1 MSIRIRTGA
10 LIAFLTVMLF
20 AAPAAFAEDL
30 AVVNVQQIMKDSTAA
45 QAARQQ
51 LQAKQKQF
59 QDEISGK
66 EKELQ
71 KEDQELAKQRSLM
84 DQDAFKQKIAE
95 FQQKAAGVQKDV
107 REKRQTF
114 TKAYEDAIGQL
125 HAKVTGII
133 ADMAKEK
140 GFKIAVPTSQI
151 LFADPALDISAEVL
165 ARLNKQMPT
174 LTVKFQ

>member
-1 MSIRIRTGA
+1 MYRH
-10 LIAFLTVMLF
+10 LF
-20 AAPAAFAEDL
+20 SAVFFASVLFIFSAVSAQAADL
-30 AVVNVQQIMKDSTAA
+30 AVVNIQQIMKDSTAA

-59 QDEISGK
+59 QEEISAK

-84 DQDAFKQKIAE
+84 DQDAFKQKIAA
-95 FQQKAAGVQKDV
+95 FQQKANGVQKDV

-114 TKAYEDAIGQL
+114 TKAYEDAISQL
-125 HAKVTGII
+125 HTRVTGII
-133 ADMAKEK
+133 ADLAKEK
-140 GFKIAVPTSQI
+140 GFQLAVPTSQI
-151 LFADPALDISAEVL
+151 LYADPALDISAEVL
-165 ARLNKQMPT
+165 SRLNKQMPS

>member
-1 MSIRIRTGA
+1 MSLRRVSS
-10 LIAFLTVMLF
+10 AFLILLGIALF
-20 AAPAAFAEDL
+20 VASPASAQDL
-30 AVVNVQQIMKDSTAA
+30 AVVDVQKIMKDSTAA

-51 LQAKQKQF
+51 LQAKQKEF
-59 QDEISGK
+59 QDQISAK
-66 EKELQ
+66 EKDLQ

-84 DQDAFKQKIAE
+84 DQDAFKQKIAS
-95 FQQKAAGVQKDV
+95 FQQKAAGVQKEV

-114 TKAYEDAIGQL
+114 TKAYEDAISQL
-125 HAKVTGII
+125 HSHVTGII

-151 LFADPALDISAEVL
+151 LYADPALDISAEVL
-165 ARLNKQMPT
+165 SRLNKQMPS

>member
-1 MSIRIRTGA
+1 MSRSLLSLVLLFSLVAVFSVSGA
-10 LIAFLTVMLF
+10 QAG
-20 AAPAAFAEDL
+20 DL
-30 AVVNVQQIMKDSTAA
+30 AVVNIQQIMKDSTAA

-59 QDEISGK
+59 QDDISAK

-84 DQDAFKQKIAE
+84 DQEAFKQKITA

-125 HAKVTGII
+125 HARVTGII
-133 ADMAKEK
+133 ADLAKER
-140 GFKIAVPTSQI
+140 GFKLAVPTSQI
-151 LFADPALDISAEVL
+151 LYAEPALDISGEVL
-165 ARLNKQMPT
+165 SRLNKQMPS

>member
-1 MSIRIRTGA
+1 MSFRA
-10 LIAFLTVMLF
+10 LTAFTLTLLAV
-20 AAPAAFAEDL
+20 AFFSASSALAGDL
-30 AVVNVQQIMKDSTAA
+30 AVVNVQRIMKDSTAA

-59 QDEISGK
+59 QEDISAK

-95 FQQKAAGVQKDV
+95 FQQKAASVQKDV

-114 TKAYEDAIGQL
+114 TKAYEDAISQL
-125 HAKVTGII
+125 HSHVTGII

-140 GFKIAVPTSQI
+140 GFKMAVPTSQI
-151 LFADPALDISAEVL
+151 LYADPALDISDEVL
-165 ARLNKQMPT
+165 TRLNKQMPS